1 MFDPSITKQKM
12 DVQQRPTIWNINV
25 LEKEGL
31 AKVSKL
37 PITIKILLE
46 NMLRNYDGK
55 VVTEEDVMA
64 VANWSP
70 SGSEKELPY
79 KPARVI
85 LQDFT
90 GVPLVADLAAMRDAV
105 KKLGSDPKRVNP
117 IVPVELVIDHSVQVD
132 YFGTSY
138 ALRMNMEKE
147 MERNRERYVFL
158 KWAQS
163 AFNNMRIVPP
173 GRGIIHQVNMEYLA
187 RVVFLSNTSSGP
199 VAYPDTVIGTDSHTT
214 MISGIGVLGWG
225 VGGIEAEAV
234 MLGQP
239 HYIQVPQVVG
249 VKLTGELQEGVTATD
264 LALTITETLRKRNV
278 VGKIVEFYGPGLK
291 YLPTWDR
298 ATVAN
303 MAPEYGATTGYFPVD
318 EDTMRYLALTG
329 RDEAM
334 LRLAEQY
341 LKIQGMFHTGNEE
354 PNYSEVIEVNLD
366 KVEPSIAGPRNP
378 EERIPLKKAKQAMTE
393 LIMEFSKEKKEVPVT
408 INGATS
414 TLTHGSL
421 IIAAITSC
429 TNTSNPTVM
438 LGAGLIAKKAVERG
452 LRTKPYVKTSLAPGS
467 MVVTEYLK
475 NAGLLPYLEAL
486 DFHLTGYGCTVC
498 IGNTGPI
505 PEPVAKAVKEGNLY
519 ATAVLSGNRN
529 FEGRIHPLARG
540 AFLASPMLVVVYALA
555 GRMDIDL
562 YNEPIGIDPNG
573 KPVYMKDIWPSMSE
587 IKEAIRN
594 ALVPELF
601 KEKYSNVFKG
611 DELWEQLRSPS
622 GELYEWDPA
631 STYIRRPPFFD
642 DVELEPGKVGDIK
655 GARVLLLLG
664 DRITTDHISPAN
676 VIPPDSPAGKYLLEN
691 GVKPEDFN
699 TYGSRRGNH
708 EVMVR
713 GGFSNIR
720 LRNFLVDK
728 EGGWTIYLPTGEA
741 MTVYDAAMKYKS
753 QGTPLIILA
762 GKQYGT
768 GSSRDWAAKA
778 TYLLGVKAVIAESF
792 ERIHRSNLVDMG
804 VLPLQFREG
813 ESWKSLGLTGKET
826 FDILGIE
833 NISPRKEL
841 TVRATG
847 PNGKVTEFK
856 VIARLD
862 TEIEVEYYRHGGI
875 LPYVMRK
882 IISGST

>member
-1 MFDPSITKQKM
+1 MFDTSLVKQKM
-12 DVQQRPTIWNINV
+12 DVHPRPTIWSINA

-70 SGSEKELPY
+70 SGSDKELPY

-85 LQDFT
+85 MQDFT

-105 KKLGSDPKRVNP
+105 KRLGSDPGRVNP
-117 IVPVELVIDHSVQVD
+117 IVPSELVIDHSVQVD
-132 YFGTSY
+132 YFGTGY
-138 ALRMNMEKE
+138 ALDMNMEKE
-147 MERNRERYVFL
+147 MERNRERYMFL

-187 RVVFLSNTSSGP
+187 RVVFVSDTGSGP
-199 VAYPDTVIGTDSHTT
+199 IAYPDTVIGTDSHTT

-264 LALTITETLRKRNV
+264 LALTITELLRKRGV

-318 EDTMRYLALTG
+318 EDTMKYLALTG
-329 RDEAM
+329 RDEAS
-334 LRLAEQY
+334 LKLVEQY
-341 LKIQGMFHTGNEE
+341 LKVQGMFHTGDEE

-393 LIMEFSKEKKEVPVT
+393 LILSFSKEKKEVPVE
-408 INGATS
+408 INGTTS

-438 LGAGLIAKKAVERG
+438 LGAGLVAKKAVERG
-452 LRTKPYVKTSLAPGS
+452 LRARPYVKTSLAPGS
-467 MVVTEYLK
+467 TVVTEYLK
-475 NAGLLPYLEAL
+475 NSGLLPYLEAL
-486 DFHLTGYGCTVC
+486 NFHVTGYGCTVC

-505 PEPVAKAVKEGNLY
+505 PEPVAKAVRDGNLY

-573 KPVYMKDIWPSMSE
+573 RPVYMRDIWPTMAE
-587 IKEAIRN
+587 IKEAIQN

-601 KEKYSNVFKG
+601 KEKYSDVFRG
-611 DELWEQLRSPS
+611 NQLWEQLKAPS
-622 GELYEWDPA
+622 GELYAWDPS
-631 STYIRRPPFFD
+631 STYIRKPPFFD
-642 DVELEPGKVGDIK
+642 DVSLEPSKVSSIK

-676 VIPPDSPAGKYLLEN
+676 AIPIDSPAGKYLLAN

-708 EVMVR
+708 EVMMR
-713 GGFSNIR
+713 GGFSNVR
-720 LRNFLVDK
+720 LRNLLVDR
-728 EGGWTIYLPTGEA
+728 EGGWTVYLPTGEV
-741 MTVYDAAMKYKS
+741 MSVYDAAMKYKE
-753 QGTPLIILA
+753 QGIPLIILA

-804 VLPLQFREG
+804 VLPLQFKDG
-813 ESWKSLGLTGKET
+813 QGWKSLGLTGKEV

-833 NISPRKEL
+833 DISPHKEL

-847 PNGKVTEFK
+847 PDGKVIEFN

-862 TEIEVEYYRHGGI
+862 TEVEVEYYRHGGI
-875 LPYVMRK
+875 LPFVMRK
-882 IISGST
+882 IISSS